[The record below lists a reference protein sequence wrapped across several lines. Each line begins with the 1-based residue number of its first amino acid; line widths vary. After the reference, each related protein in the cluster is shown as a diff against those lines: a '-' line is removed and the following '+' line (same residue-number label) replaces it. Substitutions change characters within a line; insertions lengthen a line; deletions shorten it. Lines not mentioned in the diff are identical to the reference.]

1 MSSQK
6 NVLEAILNSPRSVF
20 NVQSLRM
27 LTECEDSQKL
37 TKSLHYYIKEGKIR
51 NPRRGIYTKTTYD
64 EREMA
69 CAIFRP
75 SYISLE
81 YVLQRCGV
89 VFQYDDTI
97 TCVSYLNRTVEV
109 DGKTYQFRII
119 KPELWIG
126 MDGIEQHDNMLTA
139 TPERAFLDMV
149 YLSAGNCYFDNL
161 HPLDKSSVKRLLPL
175 YRSNILSERVS
186 ELLNINN
193 NGQEQTQAL
202 YGSDSR
208 SDIQRQGSL

>member
-6 NVLEAILNSPRSVF
+6 NVLEVILNSTRSVF

-37 TKSLHYYIKEGKIR
+37 TKSLHYYVKEGKIS
-51 NPRRGIYTKTTYD
+51 NPRRGIYTKATYD

-69 CAIFRP
+69 CSLFRP
-75 SYISLE
+75 AYISLE
-81 YVLQRCGV
+81 YVLQRAGV

-97 TCVSYLNRTVEV
+97 TCVSYLNRIAEV
-109 DGKTYQFRII
+109 DEKIYQFRII
-119 KPELWIG
+119 NPELWIG
-126 MDGIEQHDNMLTA
+126 MEGIGQNDNILIA

-161 HPLDKSSVKRLLPL
+161 HPLNKTKVRQLLPL
-175 YRSNILSERVS
+175 YQSKVLTERVT
-186 ELLNINN
+186 ELLN
-193 NGQEQTQAL
+193 QK
-202 YGSDSR
+202 
-208 SDIQRQGSL
+208 